1 MTEDPMSSYNDAII
15 AEFRA
20 NEGKVGGNFA
30 GAPLLLLTSTGAK
43 SGKPHTAP
51 MMYLADGDRWLVF
64 ASYAGAPNNPAWYH
78 NVVAHPDAV
87 VEVGTETVEVT
98 AVVLEGE
105 ERDRKYAE
113 QVELYPGFGEY
124 QEKTSRVIPVVA
136 LERRSS

>member
-1 MTEDPMSSYNDAII
+1 MSGFNDGVI

-43 SGKPHTAP
+43 SGQQYVTP

-78 NVVAHPDAV
+78 NLVANPDAV
-87 VEVGTETVEVT
+87 IEVGAETVEVT

-105 ERDRKYAE
+105 ERELKYAE
-113 QVELYPGFGEY
+113 QVRLYPGFGEY
-124 QEKTSRVIPVVA
+124 QAKTSRVIPVVA
-136 LERRSS
+136 LERRQG